1 MKLTICGTRGSNP
14 VFGKE
19 YEKYGGSTSC
29 YLIETSTQ
37 AVIVDAGT
45 GIINVPEMKQQN
57 IPILMTHSHVDHLI
71 GLMAFNGLKDA
82 HRNIDIYLAKRE
94 GLSPKKQIER
104 LISNPLW
111 PCKIDDYP
119 AKVSIKEL
127 KVAEE
132 KIEFGDIKVFSM
144 EADHPGG
151 STIYRLE
158 SGNKTIVLVT
168 DHEHR
173 DEQKTKELASFAKGA
188 DLILYDAQY
197 TQEEY
202 ERHKGYGHSTPEAGI
217 KLKEMAEAKKLV
229 FIHYLPA
236 HTDSFI
242 KDQEENIK
250 KQYSESKDISFGY
263 EGEVITL

>member
-1 MKLTICGTRGSNP
+1 MKLTICGTRGSIP

-29 YLIETSTQ
+29 YLIETDLM
-37 AVIVDAGT
+37 AIIVDAGT
-45 GIINVPEMKQQN
+45 GILNVPRLNQQN
-57 IPILMTHSHVDHLI
+57 IPILITHSHIDHLI
-71 GLMAFNGLKDA
+71 GLTAYEGLKDA

-94 GLSPKKQIER
+94 GLSSKKQIER

-119 AKVSIKEL
+119 AKVTIKEL
-127 KVAEE
+127 KVLG
-132 KIEFGDIKVFSM
+132 KGLEFGDIKVFSM

-151 STIYRLE
+151 STIYRFE
-158 SGNKTIVLVT
+158 SGDKKIVLVT

-173 DEQKTKELASFAKGA
+173 DEKKTKELSAFSKEA

-197 TQEEY
+197 TSKEY
-202 ERHKGYGHSTPEAGI
+202 EEHIGYGHSTPEAGI
-217 KLKEMAEAKKLV
+217 KLKEMSGAKKLV

-236 HTDSFI
+236 HTDGFI
-242 KDQEENIK
+242 TDQEESIR
-250 KQYSESKDISFGY
+250 KQYRDCKDISFGY

>member
-1 MKLTICGTRGSNP
+1 MKLTICGIRGSYP

-82 HRNIDIYLAKRE
+82 HRNIDIYLAKRD

-144 EADHPGG
+144 DANHPGG
-151 STIYRLE
+151 STIFRVE
-158 SGNKTIVLVT
+158 SNGKRIVIIT
-168 DHEHR
+168 DHDHA
-173 DEQKTKELASFAKGA
+173 DEVKTEEIAEFSKEA

-197 TQEEY
+197 TEEEY
-202 ERHKGYGHSTPEAGI
+202 EEHRGYGHSTPEAGI
-217 KLKEMAEAKKLV
+217 RLKDKAKAKKLV
-229 FIHYLPA
+229 FIHHSPA
-236 HTDSFI
+236 HNDSFI
-242 KDQEENIK
+242 KAQEERIR
-250 KQYSESKDISFGY
+250 ESSGSDISFGY
-263 EGEVITL
+263 EGEVITI

>member
-1 MKLTICGTRGSNP
+1 MAL
-14 VFGKE
+14 
-19 YEKYGGSTSC
+19 
-29 YLIETSTQ
+29 
-37 AVIVDAGT
+37 IVDAGT
-45 GIINVPEMKQQN
+45 GIINVKGLSQQN
-57 IPILMTHSHVDHLI
+57 IPILITHSHIDHLI
-71 GLMAFNGLKDA
+71 GLMSFEGLKDA
-82 HRNIDIYLAKRE
+82 HKNIDIYLAKRE
-94 GLSPKKQIER
+94 GLSPKKQIEK

-111 PCKIDDYP
+111 PCRIDDYP
-119 AKVSIKEL
+119 AKVAINEL
-127 KVAEE
+127 KVSGKELV
-132 KIEFGDIKVFSM
+132 FGDIKVFSM

-158 SGNKTIVLVT
+158 SGNKKIVLVT

-173 DEQKTKELASFAKGA
+173 DEQKTKELVSFAKEA

-242 KDQEENIK
+242 KDQEESIK

>member
-1 MKLTICGTRGSNP
+1 MKLTICGIRGSNP

-29 YLIETSTQ
+29 YLIETDTQ

-45 GIINVPEMKQQN
+45 GIINVPQIDQQN

-71 GLMAFNGLKDA
+71 GLMTFKVLHDA
-82 HRNIDIYLAKRE
+82 HKNIDIYLAKRE

-104 LISNPLW
+104 LVSNPLW

-119 AKVSIKEL
+119 AKVAIKEL
-127 KVAEE
+127 KMADKEL
-132 KIEFGDIKVFSM
+132 EFGDIKVFYM

-151 STIYRLE
+151 STIYGFE
-158 SGNKTIVLVT
+158 IGGKKIVLVT

-173 DEQKTKELASFAKGA
+173 NEKKTKELADFAKES
-188 DLILYDAQY
+188 DLLLYDAQY
-197 TQEEY
+197 TEEEY
-202 ERHKGYGHSTPEAGI
+202 ERHKGYGHSTPQAGI
-217 KLKEMAEAKKLV
+217 RLKELAAAKKLV
-229 FIHYLPA
+229 FIHYLPS

-242 KDQEENIK
+242 KGQEESIK
-250 KQYSESKDISFGY
+250 KQYSSKDISFGY